1 MRPLAPL
8 GSLLK
13 EAYDNAWAHN
23 IGRMAASIA
32 YFGAFSLAPMIV
44 IIATLASLVFGKSAT
59 QGLIAERLT
68 STFGSDTAKFI
79 QSLLAAVYGSR
90 GLTLATVLAILVLVW
105 AATRIVGSVRGA
117 LNDVWGVKGHGGGG
131 LLGFLVGK
139 LIDVAMVVGIG
150 FMFLAS
156 MLANTAATALNKY
169 FSAHVPV
176 PGWMVQ
182 TLGVIFS
189 LAVTIAF
196 LAIIFRVLPNIRVRF
211 LYILVGASITGVLF
225 SVGNYVIGRYLGS
238 TSPGSA
244 FGAAGSL
251 AVLMIWIYYVAYIII
266 FGAEI
271 TRAYAYRAGM
281 KMVRAAATE
290 AAEAAEESFQ
300 SAASPSE
307 RDRRE
312 TAKDAGTVRSSATS
326 ATEDE
331 GSLRPARTRRPG
343 LHSET
348 SSKSGGAA
356 SAGPDDAAGASEG
369 QPAGD
374 DGALRNS
381 GSSGWKAAEK

>member
-1 MRPLAPL
+1 LRLLAPL

-68 STFGSDTAKFI
+68 STFGAETAKFI
-79 QSLLAAVYGSR
+79 QSMLAAIYASR

-105 AATRIVGSVRGA
+105 ASTRIVGSVRGA

-131 LLGFLVGK
+131 LLGYLVGK
-139 LIDVAMVVGIG
+139 LIDTAMVLGIG

-156 MLANTAATALNKY
+156 MLANAAATAVNKY
-169 FSAHVPV
+169 FSELVPL

-182 TLGVIFS
+182 TFGVIFS
-189 LAVTIAF
+189 LGVTIAF
-196 LAIIFRVLPNIRVRF
+196 LAIIFRVLPNIKVRF
-211 LYILVGASITGVLF
+211 FHILVGASITGVLF

-271 TRAYAYRAGM
+271 TRANANRAGR
-281 KMVRAAATE
+281 KMVRAAA
-290 AAEAAEESFQ
+290 AEA
-300 SAASPSE
+300 
-307 RDRRE
+307 
-312 TAKDAGTVRSSATS
+312 
-326 ATEDE
+326 
-331 GSLRPARTRRPG
+331 
-343 LHSET
+343 
-348 SSKSGGAA
+348 GGVAA
-356 SAGPDDAAGASEG
+356 SAGVAPAGPADAAGGFQE
-369 QPAGD
+369 QPASD
-374 DGALRNS
+374 DRPSRNP
-381 GSSGWKAAEK
+381 GSTT